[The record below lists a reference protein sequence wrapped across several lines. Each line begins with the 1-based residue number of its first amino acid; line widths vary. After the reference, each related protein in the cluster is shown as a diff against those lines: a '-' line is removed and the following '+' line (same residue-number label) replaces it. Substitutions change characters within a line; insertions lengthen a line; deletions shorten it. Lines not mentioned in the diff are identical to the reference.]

1 MSIESLIDNV
11 KDGNN
16 VEASKVFNSLM
27 ADKMSA
33 ALEAEKI
40 NVASS
45 LITRKSSQEEE

>member
-16 VEASKVFNSLM
+16 VEAGKMFNSLM
-27 ADKMSA
+27 ADKLQA

-45 LITRKSSQEEE
+45 LISRKSSQEEE